1 MFKQKLILQN
11 WFGKKR
17 LARNGQ
23 KVSQQVHETSLF
35 SLGLSVLSKLTIL
48 CLFGLVILFPF
59 YYMVATSLMS
69 NDQIDLMNSGGGLQ
83 LVPDGL
89 NWENFSQAFVEGYWK
104 ALGVT
109 FSNVLISVVLKIV
122 VTMSLGYAF
131 SLQKWAGK
139 KIIWRI
145 LLSLLVL
152 PEVALLSGQY
162 QMVVNLSLQQE
173 LHKVILAIALPFVAS
188 IFNAMM
194 FRNAFEAIPG
204 RIKEVALVDGATGM
218 RYFLKIAAPMVTPTT
233 LTIII
238 LTSLAS
244 WNSYLWPALI
254 SGNKIDVMST
264 WLFTVGIRR
273 SETGENMGLY
283 QNIRMAG
290 AIIVIVPMFIVYF
303 IFRKKIMNAISRQ
316 GSTIKG

>member
-11 WFGKKR
+11 WLGKKR

-35 SLGLSVLSKLTIL
+35 SLGISLFSKLLIL
-48 CLFGLVILFPF
+48 CFFGLIILFPF
-59 YYMVATSLMS
+59 FYMISTSLMT
-69 NDQIDLMNSGGGLQ
+69 DQQIEDMGAGKGIQ
-83 LVPDGL
+83 LLPEAASWA
-89 NWENFSQAFVEGYWK
+89 NYSAAFVEGYWS

-109 FSNVLISVVLKIV
+109 FANVLVSVILKIII
-122 VTMSLGYAF
+122 TMSMGYAF
-131 SLQKWAGK
+131 SLKKWSGK
-139 KIIWRI
+139 KFAWRV

-152 PEVALLSGQY
+152 PEVALLAGQY
-162 QMVVNLSLQQE
+162 QVVVMLNLQRDVY
-173 LHKVILAIALPFVAS
+173 KTIFAIALPFVAS

-204 RIKEVALVDGATGM
+204 RIKEVALVDDATGF

-238 LTSLAS
+238 LTALAS
-244 WNSYLWPALI
+244 WNSYLWPALVT
-254 SGNKIDVMST
+254 GNNINVMST
-264 WLFTVGIRR
+264 WLFQVGIRR
-273 SETGENMGLY
+273 DDSGDNLGFF

-303 IFRKKIMNAISRQ
+303 VFRTKIMNAISRQ